1 MEENILETEERT
13 FTIADLQK
21 RKEEAER
28 LEEKDKMLSV
38 ELEKIMNKDEIEIG
52 E

>member
-1 MEENILETEERT
+1 MEEKI
-13 FTIADLQK
+13 FTINDLQK
-21 RKEEAER
+21 RKEEAEM